1 MPVIYTADWYSAVV
15 EAINAHVAG
24 LRGVPEGAWTC
35 RIEIAGDGVSPYVA
49 AGEERHFLV
58 RIDGGRCIW
67 YREVL
72 GEEEEGTVLDYR
84 FRGPAAVFDE
94 IAAGAIDPVVA
105 ALHGTVKVRGDMR
118 FLMRQAELVKT
129 LLEAYATGVET
140 TWPLGAPPYA
150 VTGGSSDA
158 TTAGAPTTAAAA
170 TRGPADA

>member
-72 GEEEEGTVLDYR
+72 SEEEEGTVLDYR
-84 FRGPAAVFDE
+84 FSGPAAVFDE
-94 IAAGAIDPVVA
+94 IAAGVIDPVDA

-140 TWPLGAPPYA
+140 TWPLGAPPYV
-150 VTGGSSDA
+150 VTGGAGDA
-158 TTAGAPTTAAAA
+158 ATAGAPTTAAAA